1 MIFKLIF
8 KSIFKS
14 LKDMKKFKLIY
25 TNPVDYA
32 GDANTFESEYTFF
45 MLSKRIL
52 WWYFP
57 LYIKT
62 VKSIPYEPQ
71 LNIKEVFMHTNDKTE
86 LLEFFNGYLK
96 FDSFT
101 SNRPIYYYMEK
112 AENRLNY
119 EYFNSKEELLNNYAE
134 FYI

>member
-1 MIFKLIF
+1 MKM
-8 KSIFKS
+8 
-14 LKDMKKFKLIY
+14 KDMKKFKLIY

-57 LYIKT
+57 PYIKKI
-62 VKSIPYEPQ
+62 KSIPYEP
-71 LNIKEVFMHTNDKTE
+71 LLDIKEVFMHTNNKDE
-86 LLEFFNGYLK
+86 LLEFFNGHLK

-101 SNRPIYYYMEK
+101 TARPIYYWMQK
-112 AENRLNY
+112 DQNRLNY
-119 EYFNSKEELLNNYAE
+119 EYIDSKEELMSLHAE
-134 FYI
+134 CYLWV